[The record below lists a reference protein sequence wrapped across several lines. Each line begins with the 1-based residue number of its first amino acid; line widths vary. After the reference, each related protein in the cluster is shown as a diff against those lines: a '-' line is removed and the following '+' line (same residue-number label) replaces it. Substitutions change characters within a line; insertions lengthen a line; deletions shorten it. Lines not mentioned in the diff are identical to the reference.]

1 MEAGLCLYGHDLDD
15 TVTPVEGGLTWTIG
29 KRRREEGGFLG
40 AEKIIPQIGKAVPRR
55 RVGLIVE
62 GAPAREGAEIFNA
75 DGEAI
80 GT

>member
-1 MEAGLCLYGHDLDD
+1 MAL
-15 TVTPVEGGLTWTIG
+15 VTG

-40 AEKIIPQIGKAVPRR
+40 ADKIIPQIGKAVPRR

-75 DGEAI
+75 EGESI
-80 GT
+80 GWWLNWIWEYLRFANRSIKKAK